1 VHSAALFPTQ
11 MAPSQSRK
19 MTTRKVGS
27 EKRMRAIARS
37 VVSNQLER
45 KNNTVAATSVNA
57 TTAGAIVPISNGITE
72 GDDVFQRSGT
82 VIRLARIRLLLRGTA
97 VTTSGSLRYILF
109 RDMLSQQA
117 FPPCLYS
124 CRVQIL
130 LLSMLAHF
138 RCSNIGSKYLKII
151 LWTLI

>member
-1 VHSAALFPTQ
+1 
-11 MAPSQSRK
+11 

-97 VTTSGSLRYILF
+97 VATSGSLRYILF
-109 RDMLSQQA
+109 RDMLAQQA
-117 FPPCLYS
+117 FPTVP
-124 CRVQIL
+124 L
-130 LLSMLAHF
+130 LLSG
-138 RCSNIGSKYLKII
+138 SNLTSQYAS
-151 LWTLI
+151 TF